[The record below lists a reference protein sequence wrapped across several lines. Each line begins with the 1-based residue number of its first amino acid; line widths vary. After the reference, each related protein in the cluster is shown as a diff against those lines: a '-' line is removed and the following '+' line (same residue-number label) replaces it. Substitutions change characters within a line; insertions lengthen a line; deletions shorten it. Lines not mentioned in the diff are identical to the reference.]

1 MSISNEVYV
10 SDGLPFRQQ
19 YAFASDFEGG
29 SIFSRSRNYS
39 GYIGK
44 ENERVGHGGVAY
56 CCVIH
61 DIKLCKWCNVSY
73 ELGARSHS

>member
-44 ENERVGHGGVAY
+44 KNERVGHGGWRTVVLYMILSSASG
-56 CCVIH
+56 VM
-61 DIKLCKWCNVSY
+61 
-73 ELGARSHS
+73 

>member
-10 SDGLPFRQQ
+10 SDGLPLRRQ

-29 SIFSRSRNYS
+29 SIFSRSRNYD

-44 ENERVGHGGVAY
+44 ESERVGHGRWRTVVLYMILSSASGVM
-56 CCVIH
+56 
-61 DIKLCKWCNVSY
+61 
-73 ELGARSHS
+73 